1 MWHVSEKFKKTVIY
15 GKYILMPIRKI
26 NPLLRAFLSFSAFI
40 HSVWLGV
47 LFFKECVSKT
57 LNFVCSPL
65 FSLIKKLKSLSSGSY
80 HKYAGFFMEW
90 CLYVKNAIIAQP
102 IWLVPTGI
110 ALGYAS
116 YYLYWAWWLGWWLA
130 FTIVKA
136 RFLACLGHTVRL
148 IEETVIGKVIFGLS
162 LALLSH
168 HLGYA
173 DLSPAHLHALLTEI
187 IHIRNYMPPVLPL
200 EPYACH

>member
-1 MWHVSEKFKKTVIY
+1 M
-15 GKYILMPIRKI
+15 
-26 NPLLRAFLSFSAFI
+26 
-40 HSVWLGV
+40 V
-47 LFFKECVSKT
+47 LPQIFRLIAWCVSIKAT
-57 LNFVCSPL
+57 LIAKPIL
-65 FSLIKKLKSLSSGSY
+65 LIPTSI
-80 HKYAGFFMEW
+80 AGY
-90 CLYVKNAIIAQP
+90 YV
-102 IWLVPTGI
+102 L
-110 ALGYAS
+110 
-116 YYLYWAWWLGWWLA
+116 YYLYWVWHLGWWLA

-200 EPYACH
+200 EPYDCH